1 MVFATFGLVRFPF
14 CMVFE
19 TFWHFNLSF
28 AWYLLH
34 FGTSNIHVGFLRVSF
49 GFHVGFHLSLH
60 LGFMQGFPVR
70 ISKRSCG
77 FLWGFFRVS
86 FRASFGFHLGL
97 LSGFI

>member
-34 FGTSNIHVGFLRVSF
+34 FGTSNIPCGFLEGFFWLSCRVSF
-49 GFHVGFHLSLH
+49 KPSFR
-60 LGFMQGFPVR
+60 FMQGFPVR